1 MTKSIL
7 IGPSSFAEISEEP
20 LRMIIEAGYDVLK
33 NPYGRMLEKNELIKL
48 LNPDVIGL
56 LSGLELIDNEVLSN
70 SNIKVISRVGSG
82 TSNVCKEALS
92 KNNVKLLSVPD
103 GPTQSVAELTVGN
116 IINLLRKVVTS
127 NTLLKN
133 KQWKRNIGNE
143 LQNKTVA
150 IIGFGRIGIKVA
162 QCLSIF
168 GANIIFYDNQVVDT
182 NEVKARKVSF
192 KEAISKS
199 DIITIHYSG
208 EEMLFSEKEF
218 NSMKKGVILCNASRG
233 HAIDEKA
240 LSKAIQNKIISGAWL
255 DTFSEE
261 PYKGGLVEFDE
272 IIMTPHIGSYTVECR
287 TDMELKAV
295 KNLLSNL

>member
-7 IGPSSFAEISEEP
+7 IGPSSFAEINKEP
-20 LRMIIEAGYDVLK
+20 LRMIMEAGYDILK
-33 NPYGRMLEKNELIKL
+33 NPYGRKLEKKELLKL

-70 SNIKVISRVGSG
+70 SNIRVISRVGSG
-82 TSNVCKEALS
+82 TSNVCKRALV

-103 GPTQSVAELTVGN
+103 GPTQSVAELTVAN
-116 IINLLRKVVTS
+116 IINLLRKVLPS
-127 NTLLKN
+127 NILLKR
-133 KQWKRNIGNE
+133 KQWKRSIGNE

-150 IIGFGRIGIKVA
+150 VIGFGRIGIKVA
-162 QCLSIF
+162 QYLSIF

-182 NEVKARKVSF
+182 DEVKAKKVSF

-208 EEMLFSEKEF
+208 EETLLSEREF

-255 DTFSEE
+255 DTFNVE
-261 PYKGGLVEFDE
+261 PYEGFLSEHDE
-272 IIMTPHIGSYTVECR
+272 IIMTPHIGSFTVECR